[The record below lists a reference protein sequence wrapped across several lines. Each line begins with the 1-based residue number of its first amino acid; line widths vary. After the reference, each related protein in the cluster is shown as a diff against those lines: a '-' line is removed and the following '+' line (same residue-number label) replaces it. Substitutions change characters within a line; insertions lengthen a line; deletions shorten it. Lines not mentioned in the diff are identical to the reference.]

1 MSIKY
6 FRLNRIEKGG
16 NNTLYMY
23 PEQDEILNR
32 EDMLELLEILK
43 GTADEI
49 PFKMMF
55 VLDGKQLYL
64 TQCARELYK
73 THEESRN
80 IFKAQAAVFNSL
92 STQIL
97 VDLLLKIYAP
107 PYPLKPFRNLNKAEK
122 WLSTQ

>member
-107 PYPLKPFRNLNKAEK
+107 PYPLKPFRNLHKAEK